1 MYKTSND
8 LRFTKNRAALQRAFI
23 DLTLEKRST
32 HITVKELT
40 DRAGVNRMTFYSHYD
55 EVADI
60 LLEYVDGMTAQLL
73 EVRQN
78 QETNLPDI
86 RQLLLDATAMMQEEI
101 EFYRL
106 VAQDQHFELYR
117 AQFRKAFTIIF
128 TEKLKKSTPL
138 EGFDLDISAG
148 MLASGITYA
157 YLDWLAGNYG
167 DLPLDE
173 LLMFCEQFISHIP
186 YFAEQR

>member
-8 LRFTKNRAALQRAFI
+8 LRFIKNRDVLQRAFI
-23 DLTLEKRST
+23 DLTLEKQST

-40 DRAGVNRMTFYSHYD
+40 DRAQVNRMTFYSHYD
-55 EVADI
+55 EVTDI
-60 LLEYVDGMTAQLL
+60 LLEFVDGITAQLI
-73 EVRQN
+73 EMRQEAN
-78 QETNLPDI
+78 PPSI
-86 RQLLLDATAMMQEEI
+86 RQLLLDATNMMQEEI

-117 AQFRKAFTIIF
+117 AQFRKAFTAIF
-128 TEKLKKSTPL
+128 TEELRAHTALDGVEL
-138 EGFDLDISAG
+138 EISAG

-157 YLDWLAGNYG
+157 YLDWLAGAYG

-173 LLMFCEQFISHIP
+173 LLVFCEHFISRIP
-186 YFAEQR
+186 YFADGR